1 MARTARRFLA
11 ALFIVLAAV
20 TFAPAP
26 VAAAVLLFQ
35 SETAAMQ
42 HCPADTVV
50 WVNTPTGVYHFKG
63 QRWYANT
70 KHGAFVCQK
79 EGDKAG
85 YRATKNGQ

>member
-1 MARTARRFLA
+1 MRTVRHLVAVI
-11 ALFIVLAAV
+11 FITIASL
-20 TFAPAP
+20 TFAPVP
-26 VAAAVLLFQ
+26 VAAAVSLFQ
-35 SETAAMQ
+35 SETEAKQ
-42 HCPADTVV
+42 HCPSDTVV

-79 EGDKAG
+79 EGDTAG

>member
-1 MARTARRFLA
+1 MAQIARRFLT
-11 ALFIVLAAV
+11 ALFITIATA
-20 TFAPAP
+20 TFAAAP

-35 SETAAMQ
+35 SETEAKQ

-70 KHGAFVCQK
+70 KHGAFVCQR